1 MRFPVG
7 CSVAR
12 ECARCARAQTE
23 SGARPAPTRSSFN
36 ARRAAASS
44 DSACANWPRARTTSC
59 SRYFRKTSASLFKA
73 TSAASRL
80 VAAEIRRCLYRSK
93 SASARCS
100 WSLVIGR
107 VVSSCWR
114 LPRNRMTRRSEAV
127 VIATKVQPAMADCPK
142 NAPTAAIP
150 HATTTP
156 PRPLLAGLHR
166 SWANATA
173 RRSGGSPSAVG
184 TRQSTGPSMACLGWP
199 GRVFSVILLLLAPL
213 TFLSYLNH
221 ADELRCIRCPLRGDI
236 RMRGDIRTAAR
247 NHE

>member
-1 MRFPVG
+1 MGR
-7 CSVAR
+7 SVAR
-12 ECARCARAQTE
+12 ECARCARAQPE
-23 SGARPAPTRSSFN
+23 SGASPAPTRSSFN

-156 PRPLLAGLHR
+156 PQATVSRASPLMGKR
-166 SWANATA
+166 YST
-173 RRSGGSPSAVG
+173 AVG
-184 TRQSTGPSMACLGWP
+184 RFAFCSWYATVHRALDGLSGMARPRLQRDPASARAADVPQLSQS
-199 GRVFSVILLLLAPL
+199 R
-213 TFLSYLNH
+213 
-221 ADELRCIRCPLRGDI
+221 R
-236 RMRGDIRTAAR
+236 
-247 NHE
+247 